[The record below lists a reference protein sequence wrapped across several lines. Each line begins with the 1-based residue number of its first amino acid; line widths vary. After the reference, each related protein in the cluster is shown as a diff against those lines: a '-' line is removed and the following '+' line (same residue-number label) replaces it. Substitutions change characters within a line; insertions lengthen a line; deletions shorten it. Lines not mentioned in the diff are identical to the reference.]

1 MVSGKIVAIFP
12 CVRITPTCTPLY
24 VPHIIRPSE
33 TWRLFDDVLHFVSL
47 SFLPASNRIISPQS
61 VSPHSH
67 PPALQRRRTRPFYNS
82 FAPGNPTTEVTYA
95 ILWYIVGLDDSVIRY
110 TTSYAEDGIPQKDGE
125 ENWNRVTGT
134 PYAVLEDGMVVVL
147 IDNEWIEFKTK

>member
-1 MVSGKIVAIFP
+1 MDFTSAAVDGNTVIGGDWPATLNVNGTNFYSTDTAVSVEI
-12 CVRITPTCTPLY
+12 
-24 VPHIIRPSE
+24 
-33 TWRLFDDVLHFVSL
+33 
-47 SFLPASNRIISPQS
+47 
-61 VSPHSH
+61 
-67 PPALQRRRTRPFYNS
+67 
-82 FAPGNPTTEVTYA
+82 
-95 ILWYIVGLDDSVIRY
+95 DDSVIRY